1 MTTQREP
8 FVDGLE
14 PFVQDSESETASNV
28 PDITSDF
35 VKPTKK
41 ARNSVKLTVE
51 LPASLGFRLEYIIE
65 AERRLP
71 FVVMEKVLAD
81 FLSESTAEPR
91 PYIPPEIWAE
101 RRKPYYWR
109 IDSELVDR
117 IKFRAVVEGRDY
129 KVLVIRAVLDYV
141 RQSPDDPVKVQTDTD
156 GTQEAVI

>member
-14 PFVQDSESETASNV
+14 PFVQGSESETASNV
-28 PDITSDF
+28 PEITSDF
-35 VKPTKK
+35 VKSTKK

-65 AERRLP
+65 VERRLP

-141 RQSPDDPVKVQTDTD
+141 RQSPDDPVKVQTYTD